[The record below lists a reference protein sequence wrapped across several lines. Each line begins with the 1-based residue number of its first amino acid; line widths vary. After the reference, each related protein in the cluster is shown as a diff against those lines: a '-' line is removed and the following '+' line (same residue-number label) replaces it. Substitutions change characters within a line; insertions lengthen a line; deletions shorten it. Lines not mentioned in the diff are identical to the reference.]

1 MAMLMREKSRKTT
14 GSVPAVLSD
23 VLATM
28 NPARAQREKAWKKA
42 AGQVIRNIQAGKEM
56 SFQLVQLMMEQ
67 QTFFRIENGRYY
79 VALSLAEAET
89 LRGVMHMRQLAPLL
103 GPESTVALA
112 LHTVSPTGRGGK
124 RGPRRLPKA
133 G

>member
-56 SFQLVQLMMEQ
+56 SLQLVQLMMEQ

-103 GPESTVALA
+103 GP
-112 LHTVSPTGRGGK
+112 VSVNCM
-124 RGPRRLPKA
+124 LI
-133 G
+133 